1 MCRAKAASDFQ
12 TEVELHRFYLSE
24 FSLVVVVVVVSV
36 SICVCA
42 CMCVTMRQDVKVS

>member
-24 FSLVVVVVVVSV
+24 FSLVVVVVSV

-42 CMCVTMRQDVKVS
+42 CMCVTMR

>member
-24 FSLVVVVVVVSV
+24 FSLVVVVVSV